1 MLLVQCSLLSVI
13 PSDDAKCITGG
24 REGGRYDLLLLVLP
38 NDQSK
43 GNKAENTKVLSTLK
57 VDFQKSSTIHNT
69 FLEPDIC

>member
-1 MLLVQCSLLSVI
+1 MMLNVLL
-13 PSDDAKCITGG
+13 
-24 REGGRYDLLLLVLP
+24 EGGRYDLLLLVLP